1 MKRNTSRHHR
11 TARQNVLHLRVVS
24 PRIVW
29 FGVLRCT
36 RGLFQI
42 AALTALLGGLGW
54 AAWQGIQRVVY
65 QNPDFQLKVI
75 DLNPNPVIDELDV
88 AKLADIDLT
97 RSPSLFEIDVSA
109 TLRKLKA
116 LPAIT
121 EAKVERHMPDTLLVR
136 VTTRT
141 PRAWITTSHSAADTR
156 RADALLVDALGV
168 AYPCPTNQLEAC
180 TPLPVIEL
188 PADPA
193 HELQPGKPI
202 THPSLPYYISLLD
215 AASQA
220 DPESVRWIDS
230 IRQSN
235 QWSLLI
241 TTRDATRATFSLGD
255 HPEQIA
261 RLRAALDHA
270 SAKGL
275 SIASI
280 NLIPRH
286 NVPVTL
292 REDIPAHA
300 PRAIPVVIE
309 EKEEEA
315 PAADTRRSR
324 DLNSILTR
332 P

>member
-1 MKRNTSRHHR
+1 MKRNTTRHR
-11 TARQNVLHLRVVS
+11 QAARQNVLHLRVVS

-29 FGVLRCT
+29 FGFLRYT
-36 RGLFQI
+36 RGIFQI
-42 AALTALLGGLGW
+42 AALLALLGGLGW

-65 QNPDFQLKVI
+65 QNPDFQLKII
-75 DLNPNPVIDELDV
+75 DLNPNPVIDEIEL
-88 AKLADIDLT
+88 AKIAGIDLT
-97 RSPSLFEIDVSA
+97 RSPSLFEIDVST

-136 VTTRT
+136 VTPRT
-141 PRAWITTSHSAADTR
+141 PRAWITTDKTTAQTR
-156 RADALLVDALGV
+156 SADALLVDALGV
-168 AYPCPTNQLEAC
+168 AYPCPASLLESC

-193 HELQPGKPI
+193 HELQPGKPV
-202 THPSLPYYISLLD
+202 THPSFPYCISLLD
-215 AASQA
+215 AARQA

-235 QWSLLI
+235 KWSLLL

-255 HPEQIA
+255 HPQQID
-261 RLRAALDHA
+261 RLRASLDHA
-270 SAKGL
+270 AAKGIA
-275 SIASI
+275 IASI
-280 NLIPRH
+280 NLIPKH

-292 REDIPAHA
+292 SADVPANA
-300 PRAIPVVIE
+300 PRAIPVVL
-309 EKEEEA
+309 EEEA
-315 PAADTRRSR
+315 PAPDTRRTR
-324 DLNSILTR
+324 DLNSILHR